1 MSHSHD
7 HVNDQL
13 SDDHLNAD
21 QLSDDER
28 LILEIQEGDRHA
40 HDGEGDEEPRVGPLE
55 LFFDLVFVFALTQV
69 TGLMSEELSWPNM
82 IRGLAILTVVWF
94 SWAGFSW
101 LTNLVKTDDGGAR
114 LVMFAS
120 MGGMLVVSLA
130 VPDAFS
136 GGGLTFGIAYLIL
149 SVLYIVLYGV
159 LTRDDPQVF
168 RAVLRLSVGV
178 VVAPVL
184 LVIAGFFDAGPV
196 RTALWASA
204 IIVLLVGAFASGTG
218 WRVYPSH
225 FAERHGLIVIIAL
238 GESIV
243 AIGIGAS
250 ALSLDAAAITGSLL
264 GLTIAAALWWQ
275 YFDIVALVAERRLSA
290 AVGTEQVRMARDSYT
305 MLHLP
310 MVAGIVFFAL
320 GVKKVLS
327 YPDKPMS
334 VVALAALLGG
344 VAAYL
349 IAHVLFR
356 YRNTRSW
363 NRQRIVVAIL
373 LLVGIFVFRS
383 VDALYVLIGLTVVM
397 VLLTAYETFK
407 FREARHEVREH
418 GAGGRWVNDPT
429 PTIDEVRDPAAP

>member
-1 MSHSHD
+1 MSHVHQSGHE
-7 HVNDQL
+7 
-13 SDDHLNAD
+13 NAD
-21 QLSDDER
+21 ETLTDDER
-28 LILEIQEGDRHA
+28 LVLEAEEDDPHA
-40 HDGEGDEEPRVGPLE
+40 HDGEREQEPRVGPLE

-82 IRGLAILTVVWF
+82 VRGLAILTVVWF

-101 LTNLVKTDDGGAR
+101 LTNRVKTDDGGAR

-120 MGGMLVVSLA
+120 MGAMLIVSLA

-136 GGGLTFGIAYLIL
+136 GGGTTFAVAYLIL
-149 SVLYIVLYGV
+149 TLLYTVLYAV

-168 RAVLRLSVGV
+168 RAVMRLAVGMIA
-178 VVAPVL
+178 APVFL
-184 LVIAGFFDAGPV
+184 LIAGSLDAGPA
-196 RTALWASA
+196 RTALWTAA
-204 IIVLLVGAFASGTG
+204 IVVLVVGGFASGTG
-218 WRVYPSH
+218 WRVHPAH

-243 AIGIGAS
+243 AIGIGA
-250 ALSLDAAAITGSLL
+250 AAQELDAAAIAGSLL
-264 GLTIAAALWWQ
+264 GLVVAVALWWQ

-290 AVGTEQVRMARDSYT
+290 AVGTAQVRMARDSYT

-327 YPDKPMS
+327 FPDKPLS
-334 VVALAALLGG
+334 TVALAALLGG

-349 IAHVLFR
+349 LAHVLFR

-363 NRQRIVVAIL
+363 NRQRVVVGAL
-373 LLVGIFVFRS
+373 LIIGIFVLGG
-383 VDALYVLIGLTVVM
+383 VDSLVVLIGLAVVM
-397 VLLTAYETFK
+397 VLLTAYETYR
-407 FREARHEVREH
+407 FREARHAVREH
-418 GAGGRWVNDPT
+418 GAGGRWVNEPPDSSEVST
-429 PTIDEVRDPAAP
+429 PGTP